1 MSLSPIRILTQSDP
15 ALLQVLKLIQE
26 SFIFMIGRIDPPSS
40 VRSLTLQDLT
50 EKAQTDWILGVGDP
64 VEACVVASPRHN
76 ALYLGKM
83 AVHPSMRGQGMAR
96 ALVQAC
102 EGIAVD
108 LGLGWLELQVRV
120 ELVENQNAF
129 AKMGFLKTTENFCS
143 GYDHVTE
150 ITMQKNL
157 YNS

>member
-1 MSLSPIRILTQSDP
+1 MDFR
-15 ALLQVLKLIQE
+15 
-26 SFIFMIGRIDPPSS
+26 
-40 VRSLTLQDLT
+40 
-50 EKAQTDWILGVGDP
+50 VGDP

-76 ALYLGKM
+76 ALYLGKT

-129 AKMGFLKTTENFCS
+129 AKMGFVKTTENCHP

-157 YNS
+157 HNS

>member
-1 MSLSPIRILTQSDP
+1 
-15 ALLQVLKLIQE
+15 
-26 SFIFMIGRIDPPSS
+26 MIVRIDPPSS
-40 VRSLTLQDLT
+40 VRSLTLQNLT

-120 ELVENQNAF
+120 KLVENQNAF
-129 AKMGFLKTTENFCS
+129 AKMGFVKTTENCYLS
-143 GYDHVTE
+143 YDHVTE

-157 YNS
+157 HNL

>member
-1 MSLSPIRILTQSDP
+1 
-15 ALLQVLKLIQE
+15 
-26 SFIFMIGRIDPPSS
+26 
-40 VRSLTLQDLT
+40 
-50 EKAQTDWILGVGDP
+50 
-64 VEACVVASPRHN
+64 
-76 ALYLGKM
+76 
-83 AVHPSMRGQGMAR
+83 MAR

-129 AKMGFLKTTENFCS
+129 AKMGFVKTTENCGP

-157 YNS
+157 HNS

>member
-1 MSLSPIRILTQSDP
+1 MSLSPIRILTQSDL
-15 ALLQVLKLIQE
+15 ALFQVLKLIQE

-120 ELVENQNAF
+120 KLVENQNAF
-129 AKMGFLKTTENFCS
+129 AKLGFVKTTENCHS
-143 GYDHVTE
+143 VYDHVTE
-150 ITMQKNL
+150 ITIQKNL
-157 YNS
+157 HNS

>member
-26 SFIFMIGRIDPPSS
+26 SYIFMIGRIDPPSS

-83 AVHPSMRGQGMAR
+83 AVHQVCAAKAWRGLWCR
-96 ALVQAC
+96 LVR
-102 EGIAVD
+102 
-108 LGLGWLELQVRV
+108 GLLWILDWVGLS
-120 ELVENQNAF
+120 F
-129 AKMGFLKTTENFCS
+129 KYGS
-143 GYDHVTE
+143 
-150 ITMQKNL
+150 
-157 YNS
+157 S

>member
-1 MSLSPIRILTQSDP
+1 MSLSPIRILTQSDL
-15 ALLQVLKLIQE
+15 ALFQVLKLIQE

-129 AKMGFLKTTENFCS
+129 AKMGFMKTTENCHP

-157 YNS
+157 HNS